1 MFHMMNEARISV
13 GMASVMAGMGGYL
26 YSLDYARNRPQGRP
40 LVNRNPEDAQV
51 MISEHA
57 DIKRMLMT
65 QKAFVEGAQ
74 TLIYYSAQLI
84 DQQKLCT
91 DKDANARTDLL
102 LGLLTPICKSWP
114 SEFCLEA
121 NKLAIQVLGGYGY
134 TREYPVERL
143 YRDNRLNHIH
153 EGTWGIQGID
163 ILGRKMHNG
172 AAVAVLREEIQD
184 TIDSAAGMS
193 GLREHCGQLIDAL
206 TQIETTVKSVGDAA
220 DPSLALANAT
230 LFLDAMGHVVI
241 AWMWLKQA
249 VAATRGLAQNN
260 AADAA
265 FYGGKL
271 AATQF
276 FFRYELPKTNASLA
290 LVAGLDSTCYDLTAD
305 QFTGS

>member
-1 MFHMMNEARISV
+1 
-13 GMASVMAGMGGYL
+13 
-26 YSLDYARNRPQGRP
+26 
-40 LVNRNPEDAQV
+40 
-51 MISEHA
+51 
-57 DIKRMLMT
+57 
-65 QKAFVEGAQ
+65 
-74 TLIYYSAQLI
+74 
-84 DQQKLCT
+84 
-91 DKDANARTDLL
+91 
-102 LGLLTPICKSWP
+102 
-114 SEFCLEA
+114 
-121 NKLAIQVLGGYGY
+121 
-134 TREYPVERL
+134 
-143 YRDNRLNHIH
+143 
-153 EGTWGIQGID
+153 
-163 ILGRKMHNG
+163 MHNG

-276 FFRYELPKTNASLA
+276 FYRYELPKTNASLA